1 MNTSYREIN
10 EQYAV
15 WLDTLG
21 YSSGV
26 VDDYNAR
33 IRDFLEWLETQSI
46 SQINQLTQ
54 KHINQYFEYLQSRPN
69 KRRKGYL
76 LSVSH
81 LNHNFIAVDK
91 LLEFLNGQGMKNTP
105 IPTNYRLPVDK
116 DERIRKIEVLTQ
128 NEIKELYNAIEHTYT
143 TVNFIQREQNH
154 YQLKLIFAL
163 AYGCGLRLSECLKIR
178 FQDVDFERKTVFV
191 EKGKNY
197 KDRIIPM
204 SAGVY
209 RELQNYVYNFRNTAK
224 GSSEANQKAPH
235 NRLFLKCKNDLNKM
249 LKHLQNV
256 CENEEIKQ
264 KRLSMHVL
272 RHSIATHL
280 LQNGMNIENISQ
292 FLGHSSLESTQIY
305 THLIE

>member
-1 MNTSYREIN
+1 MNNSFREIN
-10 EQYAV
+10 RQYTA

-21 YSSGV
+21 FSSGV
-26 VDDYNAR
+26 VNDYNAR
-33 IRDFLEWLETQSI
+33 IRDFLEWLDTQGV
-46 SQINQLTQ
+46 SQLNRLTQ
-54 KHINQYFEYLQSRPN
+54 KHVSEYFNYLENRPN
-69 KRRKGYL
+69 KRHKGRL

-91 LLEFLNGQGMKNTP
+91 QLEFLHGQGMQNAP
-105 IPTNYRLPVDK
+105 VPTNYRMPVDK
-116 DERIRKIEVLTQ
+116 DERIRKIETLTQ
-128 NEIKELYNAIEHTYT
+128 QEIKTLYSAIEHTYPKL
-143 TVNFIQREQNH
+143 NFAHREQKH

-163 AYGCGLRLSECLKIR
+163 YYGCGLRLTEGAKLR
-178 FQDVDFERKTVFV
+178 LQDIDFERKTVFV

-209 RELQNYVYNFRNTAK
+209 NGLQDYIYNFRNK
-224 GSSEANQKAPH
+224 IKLPH
-235 NRLFLKCKNDLNKM
+235 NRLFIQSKGNLNEM
-249 LKHLQNV
+249 LKELQNH
-256 CENEEIKQ
+256 CNDEAIQQ

-280 LQNGMNIENISQ
+280 LQNGMSIENIAL

-305 THLIE
+305 THLVEK

>member
-1 MNTSYREIN
+1 MNTNFTEIN
-10 EQYAV
+10 KQYTA

-21 YSSGV
+21 FSSGV
-26 VDDYNAR
+26 VTDYKAR
-33 IRDFLEWLETQSI
+33 IRDFLEWLEIQSI
-46 SQINQLTQ
+46 NQINQLTQ
-54 KHINQYFEYLQSRPN
+54 KHISQYFSYLETRPN
-69 KRRKGYL
+69 KRIKGAL

-91 LLEFLNGQGMKNTP
+91 LLEFLHGQGMQNTP
-105 IPTNYRLPVDK
+105 VPTNYRMRVDK
-116 DERIRKIEVLTQ
+116 DERIRKIEVLTKEQ
-128 NEIKELYNAIEHTYT
+128 IKTLYSAIENTYPKLT
-143 TVNFIQREQNH
+143 FSHREQKH

-163 AYGCGLRLSECLKIR
+163 YYACGLRLSEGLKIR
-178 FQDVDFERKTVFV
+178 FQDIDFERKTIFI

-204 SAGVY
+204 STGVY
-209 RELQNYVYNFRNTAK
+209 NNLQDYIYNFRNK
-224 GSSEANQKAPH
+224 IKAPH
-235 NRLFLKCKNDLNKM
+235 NRLFLKGKNNLNII
-249 LKHLQNV
+249 LKTLQTT
-256 CENEEIKQ
+256 CEDEQIKQ

-280 LQNGMNIENISQ
+280 LQNGMNIENIKQ